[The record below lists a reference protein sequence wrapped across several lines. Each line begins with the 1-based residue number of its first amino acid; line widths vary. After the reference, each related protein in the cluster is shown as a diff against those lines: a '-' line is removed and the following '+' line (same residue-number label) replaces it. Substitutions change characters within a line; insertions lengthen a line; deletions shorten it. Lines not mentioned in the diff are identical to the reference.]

1 MVLHLLGSLLLPD
14 KIYFWGNPHPPIWH
28 FVHFCK
34 LTVLFLRGDWGFP
47 QSVKSQKS
55 VCGVALQIGFFAFYF
70 RKWGTTCYACQYES
84 SPLSEVWQKTTF
96 YQIFRKEVSPWRI
109 KNENVQLNLN

>member
-1 MVLHLLGSLLLPD
+1 MLTIFKLSVFLLLHFIKMHLS
-14 KIYFWGNPHPPIWH
+14 KIVKFEKCTKCQI
-28 FVHFCK
+28 
-34 LTVLFLRGDWGFP
+34 GDWGFP

-84 SPLSEVWQKTTF
+84 SPHSEGWQSPTF

>member
-1 MVLHLLGSLLLPD
+1 MHEVQ
-14 KIYFWGNPHPPIWH
+14 N
-28 FVHFCK
+28 
-34 LTVLFLRGDWGFP
+34 RGFP

-84 SPLSEVWQKTTF
+84 SPLSEVWQKAPF
-96 YQIFRKEVSPWRI
+96 YQIFRKEVRLPSIRKAPTI
-109 KNENVQLNLN
+109 GSC

>member
-1 MVLHLLGSLLLPD
+1 MLTIFKLSFFLLLHFTKMQLS
-14 KIYFWGNPHPPIWH
+14 KIVIFEK
-28 FVHFCK
+28 CTK
-34 LTVLFLRGDWGFP
+34 CQKGDWGFP
-47 QSVKSQKS
+47 QNVKSQKS

-84 SPLSEVWQKTTF
+84 SPLSEVWQKAPF
-96 YQIFRKEVSPWRI
+96 YQIFRKEVRSWRI

>member
-1 MVLHLLGSLLLPD
+1 MLTIFKLSVFLLLYFIKMQLS
-14 KIYFWGNPHPPIWH
+14 KIVIFEK
-28 FVHFCK
+28 CTK
-34 LTVLFLRGDWGFP
+34 CQKGDWGFP

-70 RKWGTTCYACQYES
+70 RKWGTTCYACQSKKWS
-84 SPLSEVWQKTTF
+84 SSRGGAKTTF
-96 YQIFRKEVSPWRI
+96 YQIFRKEVRSWRI

>member
-1 MVLHLLGSLLLPD
+1 MLTIFKLSVFLLLHFIKMQLS
-14 KIYFWGNPHPPIWH
+14 KIVIFEK
-28 FVHFCK
+28 CTK
-34 LTVLFLRGDWGFP
+34 CQKGDWGFP

-84 SPLSEVWQKTTF
+84 SPLSEVWQKLYF
-96 YQIFRKEVSPWRI
+96 IRFLERKSAHGG
-109 KNENVQLNLN
+109 

>member
-1 MVLHLLGSLLLPD
+1 MVPRLLGSLLLPD
-14 KIYFWGNPHPPIWH
+14 KIYFWGNPQSPL
-28 FVHFCK
+28 K
-34 LTVLFLRGDWGFP
+34 NRTVNLQKCTKCQKGDWGFP

-70 RKWGTTCYACQYES
+70 RKWGTTCYACQSKSS
-84 SPLSEVWQKTTF
+84 SPLGAGQKAPF
-96 YQIFRKEVSPWRI
+96 YQIFRKEINLWRI

>member
-1 MVLHLLGSLLLPD
+1 MLTIFKLSVFLLLHFTKMQLS
-14 KIYFWGNPHPPIWH
+14 KIVILQK
-28 FVHFCK
+28 CTK
-34 LTVLFLRGDWGFP
+34 CQKGDWGFP